1 MQWMS
6 WSKQVADEEDI
17 SEERIERWRQY
28 WVEYGK
34 LNEDV
39 KDHDRKWA
47 DHVMDILDDR
57 DLHTERSRE
66 DGGDR

>member
-28 WVEYGK
+28 WVEYEE

-39 KDHDRKWA
+39 KDHDREWA
-47 DHVMDILDDR
+47 DHVLDILEDR
-57 DLHTERSRE
+57 GLHTGTDRQ
-66 DGGDR
+66 GGDS